1 MSLPSSL
8 KGTFAGLVGGA
19 VVTAVGLGFFTLMA
33 DKTWPLRVTQVS
45 SWLGFWA
52 MNDWYSEFPTNVNT
66 TLTNVLLV
74 LAGAVQWAAVG
85 LVYDLSR
92 RLLVNRRT

>member
-1 MSLPSSL
+1 M
-8 KGTFAGLVGGA
+8 
-19 VVTAVGLGFFTLMA
+19 VTAVGLGFFTLMA

-74 LAGAVQWAAVG
+74 LAGNRAIHGHARGGTILSQVPSNQPLG
-85 LVYDLSR
+85 DL
-92 RLLVNRRT
+92 LLHKITTQTHFLQNK